1 MKKIAL
7 ILAMSLSLFGSE
19 LDWPHDYKK
28 ALAQAK
34 QEHKILYV
42 LLTSDNCRWCRKFES
57 TTLQEDV
64 IKQKL
69 AQNFVVVHISRDRDF
84 VPKYFETTPVPRHY
98 FVDANEKIVFE
109 SLGHRGVECFDA
121 FMDSALEELEEKVS
135 K

>member
-7 ILAMSLSLFGSE
+7 ILLMTLALFGSGI
-19 LDWPHDYKK
+19 DWPHDYKQ
-28 ALAQAK
+28 ALAKAK
-34 QEHKILYV
+34 QENKILYV
-42 LLTSDNCRWCRKFES
+42 LLTSDNCRWCRKFEN

-64 IKQKL
+64 IKERL
-69 AQNFVVVHISRDRDF
+69 AKDFVVVHISRDRDF

-98 FVDANEKIVFE
+98 FVDGNEQILFE

-121 FMDSALEELEEKVS
+121 FMDSAQEDYKVS